1 MRLDLDLAPGV
12 FGFETTDGVVV
23 EMESVT
29 IVLRIHGGNDE
40 GGGGKGVAGVGIKIL
55 VNQAGATSV

>member
-1 MRLDLDLAPGV
+1 MNLDLAPGV

-23 EMESVT
+23 EMEGVAV
-29 IVLRIHGGNDE
+29 VLGIHGRNDE

>member
-1 MRLDLDLAPGV
+1 MDLDLAPGI

-23 EMESVT
+23 EMEGVT

-40 GGGGKGVAGVGIKIL
+40 GRGGKGVAGVGIKIL
-55 VNQAGATSV
+55 VNQAGAASV